1 MIGVKKTV
9 VIALATAL
17 LAATPVLAKG
27 HGHGASGHGASSQGA
42 STAGSP
48 GHGPTPSES
57 YDTWGYEVDLSVV
70 PGVSWITR
78 VISGSLSRL

>member
-27 HGHGASGHGASSQGA
+27 HGHGASSQGT

-48 GHGPTPSES
+48 GHGPTPGES